1 MSTISRPSGA
11 VARISA
17 SPASRLF
24 PLSDLGDI
32 RRNMDDMF
40 GRWFGD
46 GPFGQFNANT
56 TFQPAVDI
64 WETPEAYVLDATL
77 PGVSRHDV
85 ELEVTGDTISIKG
98 SRKPRADDSNVI
110 YHVQNIGFG
119 TFHIAYT
126 LPAHIDASGVK
137 ADYKDGILEITL
149 PKVETAKT
157 RSIKINVNE

>member
-1 MSTISRPSGA
+1 MSSITRPNGA
-11 VARISA
+11 IARITAPS
-17 SPASRLF
+17 ASRLF
-24 PLSDLGDI
+24 PLSDFGDI
-32 RRNMDDMF
+32 RRSMDDVL
-40 GRWFGD
+40 GRWFGET
-46 GPFGQFNANT
+46 PFTSFTNST

-77 PGVSRHDV
+77 PGVARDDV

-98 SRKPRADDSNVI
+98 SRKPRTDDTNVI

-126 LPAHIDASGVK
+126 LPAHIDAAGVK
-137 ADYKDGILEITL
+137 ADYKNGILEVTL
-149 PKVETAKT
+149 PKMETAKT